1 MNDEEVLSSAHEES
15 AQNLSTSLSKNEQ
28 TCSLVW
34 IIVSANKMNGRSR
47 QGRIRGM
54 SLFNKKET
62 IVFKSEQQKDA
73 YIERLEKAHAEYD
86 VFEDRDTIYSKDVS
100 YIIRVKV
107 SDLKKVS

>member
-1 MNDEEVLSSAHEES
+1 
-15 AQNLSTSLSKNEQ
+15 
-28 TCSLVW
+28 
-34 IIVSANKMNGRSR
+34 MNGMNC

-62 IVFKSEQQKDA
+62 VVLKNEQQKDT
-73 YIERLEKAHAEYD
+73 YIERLEKAHVEYD
-86 VFEDRDTIYSKDVS
+86 IFEDRDTVYSRDVS